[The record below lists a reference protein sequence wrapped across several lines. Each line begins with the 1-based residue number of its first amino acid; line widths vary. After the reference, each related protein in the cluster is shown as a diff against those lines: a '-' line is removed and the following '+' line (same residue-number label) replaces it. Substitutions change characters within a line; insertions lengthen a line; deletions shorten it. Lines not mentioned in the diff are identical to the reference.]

1 MKSSQKV
8 PTDGRQDTMDELT
21 LVRDAFERLS
31 QTSNVRVAC
40 NVPLLGRC
48 VDMLY
53 MKDEAVFSIEFK
65 LRDWKRA
72 IKQARDHKLAADYA
86 YVCLPKR
93 ESVTHMLPAFRA
105 HGIGLMFFAD
115 DGDWPFEVVEEAP
128 RSEETWTVARNE
140 VGELLKDR
148 DGSWM

>member
-1 MKSSQKV
+1 
-8 PTDGRQDTMDELT
+8 
-21 LVRDAFERLS
+21 
-31 QTSNVRVAC
+31 
-40 NVPLLGRC
+40 
-48 VDMLY
+48 MLY
-53 MKDEAVFSIEFK
+53 MKGEAVFSIEFK

-93 ESVTHMLPAFRA
+93 KDVTSLLPAFRA
-105 HGIGLMFFAD
+105 HGIGLLFFDD

-128 RSEETWTVARNE
+128 RSGETWTVARNE
-140 VGELLKDR
+140 IGELLKKR